1 MILTTKTQIK
11 LSILF
16 FLGLTCLIVIFV
28 YRPLFLNL
36 KNNSE
41 NLTKKAKDFFQ
52 VEKEIKSV
60 ESFKEITQEKATVF
74 SFLDDS
80 FLNFSAPVEFFEFL
94 EGLVRQDN
102 LLVDISPNVRAIGP
116 KEGEEGEV
124 VFKSIE
130 FEVLSGGSFEDT
142 LRFLKEIEHS
152 PFLLE
157 TLEVSLDKITEKT
170 TLSEEFSSLRAGE
183 VLCRA
188 RFKVTAKEKDAISN

>member
-11 LSILF
+11 LSILL

-130 FEVLSGGSFEDT
+130 FEVLSGA
-142 LRFLKEIEHS
+142 LLKI
-152 PFLLE
+152 L
-157 TLEVSLDKITEKT
+157 
-170 TLSEEFSSLRAGE
+170 
-183 VLCRA
+183 
-188 RFKVTAKEKDAISN
+188 